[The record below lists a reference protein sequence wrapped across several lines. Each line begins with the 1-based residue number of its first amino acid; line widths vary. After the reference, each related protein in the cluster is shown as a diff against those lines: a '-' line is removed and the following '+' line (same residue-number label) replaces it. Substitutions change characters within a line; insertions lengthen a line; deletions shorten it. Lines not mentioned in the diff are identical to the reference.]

1 MLTGERL
8 FEGGETISHTLADVL
23 RAPIDLTRL
32 PAGTPPA
39 IAHKLS
45 REIARIVQL
54 PDVIQKMATDG
65 SEPVGSTPEQFAA
78 HIKSEVEKWRDLIRK
93 TGIRTES

>member
-39 IAHKLS
+39 I
-45 REIARIVQL
+45 
-54 PDVIQKMATDG
+54 
-65 SEPVGSTPEQFAA
+65 
-78 HIKSEVEKWRDLIRK
+78 RDLLWRCLDRHVKNGLRDIGEARPLFC
-93 TGIRTES
+93 RESAAAVVGEIVRRSGSRRAVA